1 MRATLRRK
9 SDSASQQP
17 ATRPEDAESWHSND
31 DDVAQWADRK
41 QTPDVA
47 FRSLPAPLSNI
58 QHCNLRIY
66 DALAQHPLGGEP
78 TEEVEWRAESPE
90 EGIVSFEASVRQQ
103 LETLVPGDV
112 YESDA
117 ALPQEYQRVV
127 RNVALELQL
136 SVTERNVGAGSV
148 IRVLRLESFE
158 VGVLARLIAYW

>member
-31 DDVAQWADRK
+31 DDVAQWAD
-41 QTPDVA
+41 
-47 FRSLPAPLSNI
+47 
-58 QHCNLRIY
+58 RIY